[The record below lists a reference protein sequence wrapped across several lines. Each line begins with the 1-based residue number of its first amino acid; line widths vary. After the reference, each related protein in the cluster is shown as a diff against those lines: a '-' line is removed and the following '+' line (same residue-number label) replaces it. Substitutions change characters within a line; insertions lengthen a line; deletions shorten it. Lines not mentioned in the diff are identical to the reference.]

1 MKIIYFRLH
10 FRQETEVIICAVYPL
25 YLSLPLSALSQFA
38 AANDDKTRS
47 TSGGPAWSLAPS
59 HISDLSGTIEGH
71 LDILLHEFLPIPSK
85 MTSVGSISLNV

>member
-1 MKIIYFRLH
+1 MMTKQDQPR
-10 FRQETEVIICAVYPL
+10 EA
-25 YLSLPLSALSQFA
+25 
-38 AANDDKTRS
+38 
-47 TSGGPAWSLAPS
+47 S